1 MAKSTNRKP
10 SETDAAPVAQSSGGM
25 SSFLVLTL
33 ITLVVVGC
41 GVGYQKLLEEMES
54 NNAKLVG
61 TIVALKE
68 ELTSVKESYAS
79 INFENEIAAIGQM
92 KEDLQATRLQ
102 QENTVAELAGLKML
116 PKMFQQVEGS
126 VAEISGALDKLTA
139 NQETTVA
146 ELSGL
151 KTLPDLL
158 KGVEG
163 SVAENAAALGKLAA
177 NQENTVAELSGLK
190 TLPGLIQ
197 QVEGSVAENAAA
209 LGTLN
214 ANMNTEADRISQ
226 VKDGLSV
233 VKSALEGLSKDVHEV
248 RESSNAADSKSAGV
262 AGEIES
268 LKSSVTKLST
278 EAADEKAALVGKL
291 SEAAAALEAHGGS
304 VTERI
309 NAVESGLAA
318 QISAATQQAVE
329 AKQFA
334 EESKKAAAD
343 ARDVSATEMADGLE
357 LVKQNLA
364 AILDARKNDEVKAG
378 ELAAQ
383 VAAVAN
389 GAVKASDVAGLSS
402 QIAELQGSVA
412 AVQKDVEEQGKNL
425 QSAVK
430 SFDSKA
436 NKLNANIKMNK
447 QDVAGMREM
456 VTNMVA
462 DNVDATEAPPSDEE

>member
-102 QENTVAELAGLKML
+102 
-116 PKMFQQVEGS
+116 
-126 VAEISGALDKLTA
+126 
-139 NQETTVA
+139 
-146 ELSGL
+146 
-151 KTLPDLL
+151 
-158 KGVEG
+158 
-163 SVAENAAALGKLAA
+163 
-177 NQENTVAELSGLK
+177 
-190 TLPGLIQ
+190 
-197 QVEGSVAENAAA
+197 
-209 LGTLN
+209 
-214 ANMNTEADRISQ
+214 
-226 VKDGLSV
+226 
-233 VKSALEGLSKDVHEV
+233 
-248 RESSNAADSKSAGV
+248 SAGV